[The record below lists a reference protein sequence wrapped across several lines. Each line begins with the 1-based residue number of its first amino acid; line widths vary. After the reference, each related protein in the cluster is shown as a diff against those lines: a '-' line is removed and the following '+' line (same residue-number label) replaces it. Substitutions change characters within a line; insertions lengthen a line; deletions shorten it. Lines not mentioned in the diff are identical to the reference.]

1 MRPNKVRGNYRS
13 YANVTAI
20 VAGYG
25 RNNNTVTWN
34 DDGTDFNT
42 GFSDGKLRFA
52 EADIMSNAQC
62 KDQFHFVNIT
72 RANICAKV
80 HQSSSDVSDGICFVS
95 LFSE

>member
-1 MRPNKVRGNYRS
+1 MRPNKVGSNYRS
-13 YANVTAI
+13 YANITAI

-34 DDGTDFNT
+34 DDGREFAT

-52 EADIMSNAQC
+52 EPDIMNNEQC
-62 KDQFHFVNIT
+62 KDLFHFVNIT
-72 RANICAKV
+72 RANNCAKV
-80 HQSSSDVSDGICFVS
+80 HQSSSDVSDGICFVN